1 MRLFSFLL
9 VALLGMCFIGTDGVD
24 GHPQTRQRFLRQQE
38 QRQKQVQSLQP
49 DSQTECALTIEL
61 TVEGRR
67 RPVAGNLRI
76 TLAGAEK
83 PLGLGELI
91 QRELGWFAMPA
102 RATIQLPASK
112 MTVEVLHGIQAPVE
126 VREMDLSGRSE
137 ARLKIKLTPFYST
150 SERGLAGGN
159 THLHLMKLTYAEMDH
174 YLRTVP
180 QADDLDLL
188 FVSVLRRIPDERDY
202 ITNTFTPGDVER
214 FGQDGVQLGF
224 GEEHRHNFGRGG
236 EGYGHVMLL
245 NIPEL
250 VRPISIGPGIMG
262 SGTDGLPLRQGILK
276 THRDGGTVVWCHNTF
291 GHEDLPSW
299 TRNLVHAQNI
309 FDGGSHGAYDA
320 TFYRYLDVGMRVPFS
335 TGTDWFV
342 YDFNRVYVPL
352 EGSLTQKKWLTQLQ
366 QGRSFITNGPLLEFH
381 ANGHP
386 LGDTIKLD
394 EPGTITLRGRAVGR
408 EDFSHLELVH
418 NGKVIERIATRRVG
432 DHFEARLN
440 RVVTVDQPGWFA
452 LRTDLAAGNN
462 AFGKPLFSHTSP
474 VYLEYQGRLRFRAE
488 VAETM
493 VSEMTASMDFINQM
507 ATFAEEEERESVMKV
522 YRQAIQSMQE
532 RIASRRQE

>member
-1 MRLFSFLL
+1 MRSFCFLL
-9 VALLGMCFIGTDGVD
+9 LALLGISFIGTSGVD
-24 GHPQTRQRFLRQQE
+24 GHPQTRERFLRQQE
-38 QRQKQVQSLQP
+38 RRQGQVQSRRLASQP
-49 DSQTECALTIEL
+49 GCALTIDL
-61 TVEGRR
+61 TMAGRR
-67 RPVAGNLRI
+67 RPVAGNVRI
-76 TLAGAEK
+76 TPAGAEK
-83 PLGLGELI
+83 PLELGELI

-102 RATIQLPASK
+102 RVTIQVPRSK
-112 MTVEVLHGIQAPVE
+112 LTVEVLHGIQSASG
-126 VREMDLSGRSE
+126 VREIDLSGKSE
-137 ARLKIKLTPFYST
+137 ARLRINLTPFYST
-150 SERGLAGGN
+150 SERGLVGGN
-159 THLHLMKLTYAEMDH
+159 THLHLMKLTHAEMDH

-180 QADDLDLL
+180 DADDLDLL

-250 VRPISIGPGIMG
+250 VRPISIGPGIMR

-291 GHEDLPSW
+291 GHEDLPNW
-299 TRNLVHAQNI
+299 TGGLVHAQNI

-335 TGTDWFV
+335 TGTDWFI

-352 EGSLTQKKWLTQLQ
+352 EGPLTQKKWLTRLEE
-366 QGRSFITNGPLLEFH
+366 GRSFITNGPLLEFE
-381 ANGHP
+381 ANGQQ

-394 EPGTITLRGRAVGR
+394 EAGTITLRGRAVGR
-408 EDFSHLELVH
+408 ENFSHLELVH
-418 NGKVIERIATRRVG
+418 NGTVIERIAARKQG
-432 DHFEARLN
+432 DHFEALLERT
-440 RVVTVDQPGWFA
+440 VTVDQPGWFA
-452 LRTDLAAGNN
+452 LRTDLEAGNN

-474 VYLEYQGRLRFRAE
+474 VYVEYQGALRFRAE
-488 VAETM
+488 VAEAM
-493 VSEMTASMDFINQM
+493 ISEMTDSMDFISRM
-507 ATFAEEEERESVMKV
+507 AIFADEQERESVMKV
-522 YRQAIQSMQE
+522 YRQAIQLMKE
-532 RIASRRQE
+532 KIASRR